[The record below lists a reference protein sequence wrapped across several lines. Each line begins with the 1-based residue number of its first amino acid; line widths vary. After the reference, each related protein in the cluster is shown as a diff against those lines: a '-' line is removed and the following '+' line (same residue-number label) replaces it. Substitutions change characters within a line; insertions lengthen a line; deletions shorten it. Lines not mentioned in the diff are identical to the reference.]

1 MEVQYKLESEVKNM
15 GGGSSSKSNSSSTTT
30 YKKTTTTNPYV
41 TSVTDNNGTTTTLN
55 EGTAYKSIYDYMNK
69 NMDELLE
76 EYRNPNI
83 NSKTNQAL
91 LQNYTRTL
99 NDESRK
105 ALENSIISPLASRN
119 MLRSSSATNLYS
131 DLAKNV
137 SDNIANYTAE
147 LLANSQRNTGDMI
160 TLLTNAYLQ
169 GQNAVNG
176 NQALSLSTSSGNATT
191 TGTGSTKSYSY
202 GM

>member
-1 MEVQYKLESEVKNM
+1 M

-83 NSKTNQAL
+83 NSETNQAL

-147 LLANSQRNTGDMI
+147 LL
-160 TLLTNAYLQ
+160 TNAYLQ